1 MHSGLYGL
9 LQPVLDAYI
18 LYMEIVYII
27 AGIFVSAV
35 VIALYLGHLHGTL
48 LW

>member
-9 LQPVLDAYI
+9 VIPVLDAYI

-35 VIALYLGHLHGTL
+35 VIALYLGHVNGTL
-48 LW
+48 L

>member
-1 MHSGLYGL
+1 MHSGLYRL
-9 LQPVLDAYI
+9 LRPVLDAYI

-35 VIALYLGHLHGTL
+35 VIALYLGHVNGTL
-48 LW
+48 L